1 MAKGNEIR
9 GGWKEIAKGSVAGWF
24 AKALTMTLKVNV
36 VYECEGPFTS
46 EPRIFCLWHNRIL
59 GAAPAASPWLKFRS
73 AVVLTSASRDG
84 TLLATAIQCFDL
96 GAIRGSSSRRGALA
110 LVALKKAIE
119 KGQHI
124 VMTPDG
130 PRGPAYQLQP
140 GIIKLASLTQ
150 TPLIPFHVDFEKC
163 WRLDSWDRLCIPK
176 PFSTVNIVFGEEFEF
191 PAKMNEV
198 EFEQERKKV
207 EKAMARRLNRGK

>member
-9 GGWKEIAKGSVAGWF
+9 GGWKAIALGSVAGWF

-36 VYECEGPFTS
+36 KFECEGPLTDS
-46 EPRIFCLWHNRIL
+46 PRIFCLWHNRIL
-59 GAAPAASPWLKFRS
+59 VAAPAASHWLKFRS

-84 TLLATAIQCFDL
+84 TMLATAIESFQL
-96 GAIRGSSSRRGALA
+96 GAIRGSSSRRGAVA
-110 LVALKKAIE
+110 LVALKKAIQ

-124 VMTPDG
+124 VITPDG

-140 GIIKLASLTQ
+140 GIIKLAALTQ
-150 TPLIPFHVDFEKC
+150 TPLIPFHVDC
-163 WRLDSWDRLCIPK
+163 NNYWQLDTWDRLCIPK
-176 PFSTVNIVFGEEFEF
+176 PFSTVNVVFGKEFLF
-191 PAKMNEV
+191 PSRMGEA

-207 EKAMARRLNRGK
+207 EKAMARRLNVDK